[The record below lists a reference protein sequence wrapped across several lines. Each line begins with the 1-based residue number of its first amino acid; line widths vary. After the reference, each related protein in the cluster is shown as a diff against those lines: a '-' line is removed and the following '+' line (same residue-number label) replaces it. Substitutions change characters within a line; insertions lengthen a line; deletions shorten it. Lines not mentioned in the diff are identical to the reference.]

1 MCRFSRSFIAEKNL
15 VNHKKQGISHQ
26 ITVSFISPNA
36 EPHVHEPR
44 KAGSSHQMISYRD
57 PGPLGIKTVD
67 IQEVGR
73 FLTPSRSH
81 TIVQER
87 SDTFSHSCTFHRH
100 TVLDFFPRWCTS
112 MQQPTTQHNTQD
124 PPQVWPSL
132 RRPRSLACPTCWTSQ
147 GSRSAQRGPNPWWA
161 PALCRAARCA
171 PLHGNTTSRKE
182 IQ

>member
-15 VNHKKQGISHQ
+15 VDHKKQGISHQ

-112 MQQPTTQHNTQD
+112 MQQPTTT
-124 PPQVWPSL
+124 PQRYL
-132 RRPRSLACPTCWTSQ
+132 FL
-147 GSRSAQRGPNPWWA
+147 GSTRYYTIFWVFIRYIRYTILSHDICNISD
-161 PALCRAARCA
+161 LVKIART
-171 PLHGNTTSRKE
+171 LQEMRH
-182 IQ
+182 

>member
-112 MQQPTTQHNTQD
+112 MQQPTTQHNTTQHTT
-124 PPQVWPSL
+124 PTT
-132 RRPRSLACPTCWTSQ
+132 SLALSAPTPILGLSNMLDKPRIKVGTERAKLVV
-147 GSRSAQRGPNPWWA
+147 GL
-161 PALCRAARCA
+161 LCCV
-171 PLHGNTTSRKE
+171 LCCVL
-182 IQ
+182 

>member
-15 VNHKKQGISHQ
+15 VDHKKQGISHQ

-112 MQQPTTQHNTQD
+112 MQQPTTHKTHHKSGPLCADPDPWLVQHVGQAKDQGRHREGQTRGG
-124 PPQVWPSL
+124 PP
-132 RRPRSLACPTCWTSQ
+132 
-147 GSRSAQRGPNPWWA
+147 
-161 PALCRAARCA
+161 RCA
-171 PLHGNTTSRKE
+171 VLRAVAWKYNIEERNPLGTSL
-182 IQ
+182 